1 VRPVRNRTLLALSF
15 AGGIALAA
23 AGWWLVPQ
31 PEAPREESWRT
42 ASELMDVVMWNKE
55 PIGGAFSL
63 IDQDGRR
70 RTDADFRGKLLM
82 VYFGFTFCSDACPI
96 DLQSVATT
104 LDKLGPASER
114 VQPLFITV
122 DPEKDTPSQLKS
134 YVALFHPRLIGLTG
148 TPAEIKKVA
157 GAYKVYY
164 AKTTYAKTTAPQTT
178 STKPAAANR
187 DAYEIDHT
195 GFVFLVGAN
204 GEYLGY
210 LPPGTPPDRMIE
222 TIRVLL

>member
-1 VRPVRNRTLLALSF
+1 
-15 AGGIALAA
+15 
-23 AGWWLVPQ
+23 
-31 PEAPREESWRT
+31 
-42 ASELMDVVMWNKE
+42 MDVVMWNKE

-96 DLQSVATT
+96 DLQSIATT
-104 LDKLGPASER
+104 IDRLGSAGKR

-148 TPAEIKKVA
+148 TPTEIKKVA
-157 GAYKVYY
+157 SAYKVYY
-164 AKTTYAKTTAPQTT
+164 AKTTATN
-178 STKPAAANR
+178 PAATNR
-187 DAYEIDHT
+187 NAYEIDHT

-210 LPPGTPPDRMIE
+210 LPPGTPADRMIE
-222 TIRVLL
+222 VIRPLVSTIAATTQP

>member
-1 VRPVRNRTLLALSF
+1 MRPVRNRTLLALSF

-55 PIGGAFSL
+55 PIGGAFAL

-164 AKTTYAKTTAPQTT
+164 AKTTG
-178 STKPAAANR
+178 TKPTAANT
-187 DAYEIDHT
+187 YEIDHT
-195 GFVFLVGAN
+195 GFVFLVGTN

-210 LPPGTPPDRMIE
+210 LPPGTPADRMIE
-222 TIRVLL
+222 VIRPLVSRIASTSVTPP